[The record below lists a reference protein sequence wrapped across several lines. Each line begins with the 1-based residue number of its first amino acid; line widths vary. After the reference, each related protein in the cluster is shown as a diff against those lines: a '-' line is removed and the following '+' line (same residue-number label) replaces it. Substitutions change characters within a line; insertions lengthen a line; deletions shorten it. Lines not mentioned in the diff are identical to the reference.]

1 MEAISARLAA
11 LQRRLRDLE
20 TAGPRILA
28 PAPAAPLH
36 VATAAAHV
44 PPPAAP
50 VALIPPAR
58 GALGEAGTDGIV
70 GNNEL
75 FTRLGTP
82 DGLAEHLLGP
92 VGIRAQDLEECLAR
106 VEASTDETIIN
117 TIQSAPHRYA
127 LDSPIEHISQPLSAL
142 NATTTTN
149 ATAAAAAVAHTQ
161 SHDEAEL
168 SLTHDSVW
176 RDVHYTHT
184 DDSTA
189 IKHTQSYECEGL
201 TLTIEENKT
210 SGEHQNEGDI
220 SALDLS
226 FTSDAPL
233 EPSLEA
239 SEIPEPNIL
248 PVAPTPIPPPALT
261 GEEVIAAA
269 GQAADGIER
278 LLQMVNPQHPR
289 PQQPRPPRRPA
300 AAPPDLPDHVVQEG
314 GEWRELHEDMLELNQ
329 LHADMV
335 NDMRLEQEELNRLP
349 PLDFIFD
356 DPDDLHD
363 DDVDNNPVD
372 PLWAFHAPAAGAVDG
387 VEGAGGGGAGVA
399 AGGINP
405 PPRRPA
411 PLLAPIGAA
420 APAPVNNPQAQAQ
433 NRFDRDM
440 QDLDQANRAVARDM
454 LRERAAWD
462 FNYENWIYA
471 IIFIV
476 IFLYITDLIP
486 TFTGRYIIA
495 YFGWDTI
502 LKEAVK
508 EVVAAIIDEQ
518 QTSIKNTTPT
528 PTTNTYNNN
537 IHHTNTHERTLYNMR
552 DSFLVFGQPLHFDLT
567 PVTNDIYTLYN
578 DGILMLYIESTIGYI
593 FYCSIILC
601 ILFITFIRCINSFSR
616 IINMMKNQVSI
627 SVYIYT
633 VLCLVYCI

>member
-28 PAPAAPLH
+28 PPAA
-36 VATAAAHV
+36 AAAAAAAV

-58 GALGEAGTDGIV
+58 GALGEAGADGIA
-70 GNNEL
+70 GDNDL
-75 FTRLGTP
+75 LTRLGTP
-82 DGLAEHLLGP
+82 DGLTAHLLGP
-92 VGIRAQDLEECLAR
+92 VGIRAHQLEECLAR
-106 VEASTDETIIN
+106 VEASTDSTIIN

-127 LDSPIEHISQPLSAL
+127 SDSPIDHTSYPLSTI
-142 NATTTTN
+142 NATNTTTT
-149 ATAAAAAVAHTQ
+149 TDAAAAVAHTQ
-161 SHDEAEL
+161 SLDEAEL

-184 DDSTA
+184 DDSA
-189 IKHTQSYECEGL
+189 DIKQTRPYECEGL
-201 TLTIEENKT
+201 TLTIEGNKA

-220 SALDLS
+220 SALDMS
-226 FTSDAPL
+226 FTSEVPL
-233 EPSLEA
+233 EISLEA
-239 SEIPEPNIL
+239 SVNPQPNVL
-248 PVAPTPIPPPALT
+248 PAAPAPIPPPALT

-300 AAPPDLPDHVVQEG
+300 AAPPDLPEHVMQPG

-329 LHADMV
+329 LRANMV

-356 DPDDLHD
+356 DPDDPPGD
-363 DDVDNNPVD
+363 DDNADD
-372 PLWAFHAPAAGAVDG
+372 DGPLPLDLPFPGAFAV
-387 VEGAGGGGAGVA
+387 AGGGDA
-399 AGGINP
+399 NQHP
-405 PPRRPA
+405 PFRRPA
-411 PLLAPIGAA
+411 PAA
-420 APAPVNNPQAQAQ
+420 ALAGGAAPVNNPQAQAQ

-476 IFLYITDLIP
+476 IFLYIIDVIP
-486 TFTGRYIIA
+486 TFTGRYLIA

-508 EVVAAIIDEQ
+508 EVVAGIIDEQ
-518 QTSIKNTTPT
+518 QTSLKNTTPT
-528 PTTNTYNNN
+528 STTTYNKYNNN
-537 IHHTNTHERTLYNMR
+537 IHHTNTHEHLYNIR

-601 ILFITFIRCINSFSR
+601 ILFILFIRCINSFSR
-616 IINMMKNQVSI
+616 IINMTKNQVSI
-627 SVYIYT
+627 SVYNIYT
-633 VLCLVYCI
+633 L